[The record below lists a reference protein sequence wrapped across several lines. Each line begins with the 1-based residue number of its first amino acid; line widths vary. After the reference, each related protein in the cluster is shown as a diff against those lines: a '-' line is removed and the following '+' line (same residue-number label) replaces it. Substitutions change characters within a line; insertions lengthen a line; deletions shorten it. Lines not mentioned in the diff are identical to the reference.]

1 MKKILFSFCL
11 LFIIV
16 SCKDKQNLKPE
27 ETPKKVITTL
37 KGKVHK
43 WVSDTIYISHL
54 PFHSVHSSFTE
65 FQLLSK
71 DSTFQFQWKN
81 LKEPIVVSTSPL
93 QSFSER
99 IIEELIYENLTEDYF
114 YSECLKFIQNGNTIY
129 FINPNTTTEIEI
141 TANTWIDS
149 LSEKRANYFRK
160 RGVNIP
166 KNNKIRDYGKSIIS
180 FINDSNNFNNYYFQ
194 DFFELRNQIDEVFDS
209 YGAKNF
215 TMAIAKLEK
224 TKQALLL
231 NLEQNKEK
239 FLPFLYQYYKSDIE
253 FASKKELLKYLT
265 FRKKDFYKEIV
276 KSGKIP
282 EKMAEILA
290 FDRFNMNPITLKTQ
304 MYNEYVEFYINFV
317 MNLEEKK
324 YIEFRPLSI
333 KKINVAYSELPRESA
348 YYYISNH
355 LLNVKNID
363 LFKKKYKEII
373 SRFPNGEL
381 NEKLKVKF
389 ENTFNKKEL
398 LK

>member
-1 MKKILFSFCL
+1 MKNISFILCTLSIFL
-11 LFIIV
+11 
-16 SCKDKQNLKPE
+16 SCKNNKTIKT
-27 ETPKKVITTL
+27 ETPQKQITIL

-43 WVSDTIYISHL
+43 WVSDSVYISHL
-54 PFHSVHSSFTE
+54 PFHSAHSSFTE
-65 FQLLSK
+65 FHLLSK
-71 DSTFQFQWKN
+71 DSTFQFQWEN
-81 LKEPIVVSTSPL
+81 LKEPIIISVSPL
-93 QSFSER
+93 KSFSKT

-129 FINPNTTTEIEI
+129 LINPNTTTEIEI
-141 TANTWIDS
+141 TANTWVDS

-231 NLEQNKEK
+231 NLKQNKDK

-253 FASKKELLKYLT
+253 YSVKKELLKYLT
-265 FRKKDFYKEIV
+265 FRKKAIYKEIV
-276 KSGKIP
+276 KSGKVP
-282 EKMAEILA
+282 EKMAQILA
-290 FDRFNMNPITLKTQ
+290 FDRDNINPITLKTQ

-333 KKINVAYSELPRESA
+333 KKINVAFSELPSESA

-355 LLNVKNID
+355 LLNVKDIN
-363 LFKKKYKEII
+363 LFKKKSQEII
-373 SRFPNGEL
+373 SRFPQGEL
-381 NEKLKVKF
+381 NEKLKTKF
-389 ENTFNKKEL
+389 KIE
-398 LK
+398 